1 VAYKKEKEA
10 AEKLKLAEF
19 QDSIKSDSQSQPID
33 ELQKMNM
40 SEEIVRKVERQL
52 ESAAKEKV
60 ADIQGQYYETYD

>member
-1 VAYKKEKEA
+1 MAYKKEKEA